1 MRVNQQ
7 LNREYT
13 ISDVIGDASAILYLQ
28 GQIHIKIALFFITQ
42 GTFFSCQCP
51 TGCTRRNINI
61 SSFSLRKATADRKE
75 LPVYTS
81 MAEQLMGG
89 LQRSLTP
96 ICLLVNV
103 NNASCHCRM
112 WLLSLLVS
120 MTFFLPAEPVH
131 LWLLQCQ
138 HGLSAIVTSKML
150 MAMWQWWDQVRICP
164 WNTYY
169 HLPPVTE
176 LTTWAFLWIFA
187 VLFDVLIGM
196 PS

>member
-13 ISDVIGDASAILYLQ
+13 LSDVISDGSAILYLQ

-42 GTFFSCQCP
+42 GTFFTCHCP
-51 TGCTRRNINI
+51 TGAQEETNI
-61 SSFSLRKATADRKE
+61 SSFSLRKATADSEE

-89 LQRSLTP
+89 LQRSLDS

-120 MTFFLPAEPVH
+120 MTFFF
-131 LWLLQCQ
+131 Q
-138 HGLSAIVTSKML
+138 LS
-150 MAMWQWWDQVRICP
+150 
-164 WNTYY
+164 
-169 HLPPVTE
+169 
-176 LTTWAFLWIFA
+176 
-187 VLFDVLIGM
+187 
-196 PS
+196 